1 MNQQNA
7 GDLPLIEQI
16 INHALKRLAE
26 NSAFDAKTLTR
37 LRELAKSGG
46 LVKYNQV
53 VSALGTDSED

>member
-1 MNQQNA
+1 MNQKNA

-16 INHALKRLAE
+16 IDHTLKRLAE
-26 NSAFDAKTLTR
+26 NSAFDAETLTR
-37 LRELAKSGG
+37 LCELAKSGG